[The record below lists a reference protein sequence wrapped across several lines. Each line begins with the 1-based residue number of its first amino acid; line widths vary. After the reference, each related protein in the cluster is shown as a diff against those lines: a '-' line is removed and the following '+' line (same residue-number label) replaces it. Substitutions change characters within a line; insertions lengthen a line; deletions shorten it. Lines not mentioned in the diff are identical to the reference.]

1 MKPGAVGFLA
11 PDRSRPKPEP
21 SYLVFTTRSAAVLVS
36 PYIGIKMAQKGIED
50 ANDIL
55 APTDNKR
62 DLKARA
68 GLVYGNR
75 CEASLVSFAAPLP
88 PNLGRPDAAL
98 SPLSLLS
105 TACTPHSLALRRASR
120 ACHATT
126 HTSPPAL
133 LQPYYRQGNDPDAG
147 GPPKFPWQK

>member
-1 MKPGAVGFLA
+1 
-11 PDRSRPKPEP
+11 
-21 SYLVFTTRSAAVLVS
+21 
-36 PYIGIKMAQKGIED
+36 MAQKGIED

-68 GLVYGNR
+68 RLVYGNR

-120 ACHATT
+120 ACHAAT